1 MAGIAILRRLLLKD
15 AVKRSAP
22 HSGIMSIGP
31 DVRKMVDRQVN
42 KWIESAK
49 RQGQDIDKMGEQ
61 EIKYIVEM
69 NKPKAPKVYSNE
81 EAYEILNR
89 FANRNQR
96 GEVIQGK
103 FGKPF
108 AEEIVTVERVV
119 TDIKKMK
126 PIDSMKE
133 ANKVLRGEGRYKSL
147 SKADREKIVND
158 ESVTDHIF
166 ERNIEPDPEDFAQG
180 GRTGLSYLLAE
191 DTNERMPMW
200 MGGGFSAGKG
210 LLRKLLEHYS
220 KKSKIGAKPTDLLK
234 IINPKQFNEILNRP
248 EGIPA
253 LAKDMIK
260 DYTTKV
266 KKDRAGTI
274 EELISSA
281 KNIKKADDAIIAHK
295 KWMIEDMVKKG
306 IDRENAEMFAEGLS
320 KAMAKAGPKDA
331 PKITEQ
337 GLLELE
343 NIYKNLITKDRLLNA
358 EGGRI
363 GYAGGGMG
371 RRAFLK
377 LMGGVG
383 AGIGALKTGA
393 LKLFG
398 KEGAT
403 VAKEVTSVPIK
414 NIEGMPSWFKPLVNK
429 VIREGEEVSGDLER
443 IITHKTKLPESKT
456 DVYVTQDLNTGD
468 VVVDIGM
475 GKHGW
480 ADGHYGQPVR
490 LEYKAA
496 EDIMSGPS
504 DEPFKVGVRDPL
516 LREKVSIHEDLV
528 KDIKPGKE
536 GLHLKPGKTKEEFWV
551 EEAEFTGG
559 HPENVKFDESTIEKY
574 GEHGSDFSEVERFA
588 TGKNVIKD
596 KSGKFKEVK
605 TLPPTK
611 KAEGLEWARGR
622 AEAQAEEAAE
632 MADDFASGGIA
643 RMLGE

>member
-200 MGGGFSAGKG
+200 MGGC
-210 LLRKLLEHYS
+210 LL
-220 KKSKIGAKPTDLLK
+220 
-234 IINPKQFNEILNRP
+234 
-248 EGIPA
+248 
-253 LAKDMIK
+253 
-260 DYTTKV
+260 YTSPSPR
-266 KKDRAGTI
+266 DQRGSRMP
-274 EELISSA
+274 SSA
-281 KNIKKADDAIIAHK
+281 
-295 KWMIEDMVKKG
+295 
-306 IDRENAEMFAEGLS
+306 
-320 KAMAKAGPKDA
+320 
-331 PKITEQ
+331 
-337 GLLELE
+337 
-343 NIYKNLITKDRLLNA
+343 
-358 EGGRI
+358 
-363 GYAGGGMG
+363 
-371 RRAFLK
+371 
-377 LMGGVG
+377 
-383 AGIGALKTGA
+383 
-393 LKLFG
+393 
-398 KEGAT
+398 
-403 VAKEVTSVPIK
+403 
-414 NIEGMPSWFKPLVNK
+414 
-429 VIREGEEVSGDLER
+429 
-443 IITHKTKLPESKT
+443 
-456 DVYVTQDLNTGD
+456 
-468 VVVDIGM
+468 
-475 GKHGW
+475 
-480 ADGHYGQPVR
+480 
-490 LEYKAA
+490 
-496 EDIMSGPS
+496 
-504 DEPFKVGVRDPL
+504 
-516 LREKVSIHEDLV
+516 
-528 KDIKPGKE
+528 
-536 GLHLKPGKTKEEFWV
+536 
-551 EEAEFTGG
+551 
-559 HPENVKFDESTIEKY
+559 
-574 GEHGSDFSEVERFA
+574 
-588 TGKNVIKD
+588 
-596 KSGKFKEVK
+596 
-605 TLPPTK
+605 
-611 KAEGLEWARGR
+611 
-622 AEAQAEEAAE
+622 
-632 MADDFASGGIA
+632 
-643 RMLGE
+643 